1 MIQFTRF
8 KFLPYHQPVDARIQA
23 EGLGV
28 EDSKKLIVEFIG
40 TFALIFFGAG
50 TIIATG
56 GSDLVAIAL
65 AHGLAIGL
73 MVMAA
78 GHISGGV
85 YNPSLTIGLVA
96 ARRLP
101 PATGAAYIGAQLL
114 GAIVAAG
121 ALKVSFA
128 AAAVDKVKLGTPMLG
143 SGVSLGQGVL
153 VEAILTFFLMF
164 AVFGNAIDTRSSKAL
179 PGLMI
184 GLILTMD
191 IFAGGGLTGA
201 AMNPARSLG
210 PELVQGVW
218 DGWWI
223 YWVGPIV
230 GAVAAALLYNEVLI
244 GSPAPTKGPERAP
257 ERAPER
263 TQDRRR
269 RA

>member
-1 MIQFTRF
+1 
-8 KFLPYHQPVDARIQA
+8 LSVDDAR
-23 EGLGV
+23 
-28 EDSKKLIVEFIG
+28 KLIVEFIG

-50 TIIATG
+50 SIIATG
-56 GSDLVAIAL
+56 GDNLVAIAL

-101 PATGAAYIGAQLL
+101 PVTGATYVGAQLL

-121 ALKVSFA
+121 ALKLAFDV
-128 AAAVDKVKLGTPMLG
+128 AAVDKVKLGTPLLG
-143 SGVSLGQGVL
+143 AGVGVGQGLL

-164 AVFGNAIDTRSSKAL
+164 AVFGNAIDPRSSKAL

-184 GLILTMD
+184 GLIITMD

-201 AMNPARSLG
+201 AMNPARSIG

-244 GSPAPTKGPERAP
+244 GQAEPAKGPVRSP
-257 ERAPER
+257 ERPPDR
-263 TQDRRR
+263 VQDRRR